1 MMKPRKAS
9 SDTSRSVVAVER
21 ELDLRRARDSR
32 SSLVFFPVLTSAMD
46 LTVEADG
53 EFRFS
58 GASIV
63 NTGSLPL
70 PPVEGGAA
78 GVV

>member
-9 SDTSRSVVAVER
+9 NETSRSVVAVER
-21 ELDLRRARDSR
+21 ELDLRRVRDSR
-32 SSLVFFPVLTSAMD
+32 SSLGFFPVLTSAME

-53 EFRFS
+53 EFRFI
-58 GASIV
+58 GASSE
-63 NTGSLPL
+63 NTGSLPF
-70 PPVEGGAA
+70 PAVEGGAV